1 MLSGVPAAELCLAG
15 LAGFIRR
22 EEGSVPQP
30 QFSENARLDA
40 LAMDIQAGSAKSAS
54 AFQEIKRSV
63 RPRALDRY
71 SRWGYSYLAPSDFDD
86 LYGGALNLA
95 ISTFDRSKACI
106 ATWVIRQ
113 LKYACMEEN
122 RHRARQASL
131 DRRELLQ
138 ETVDE
143 NDPAK
148 IAASADE
155 LHIMSGLFEQALYRE
170 SGISRCLLR
179 AWHAGFYALDEVA
192 KFLGRTVVSAR
203 RTRSRNLQGVRSH
216 VRKHLPRP

>member
-1 MLSGVPAAELCLAG
+1 MPRLLSP
-15 LAGFIRR
+15 
-22 EEGSVPQP
+22 
-30 QFSENARLDA
+30 ENARLNA
-40 LAMDIQAGSAKSAS
+40 LAMDIRAKSAESAS

-63 RPRALDRY
+63 RPLALNKY
-71 SRWGYSYLAPSDFDD
+71 SRWGYSYLALSDFDE
-86 LYGGALNLA
+86 LYEDALNCA
-95 ISTFDRSKACI
+95 ISAFDKREACI

-113 LKYACMEEN
+113 LQYACMEEN

-131 DRRELLQ
+131 DRRGLLQ
-138 ETVDE
+138 KTVDE

-170 SGISRCLLR
+170 SGISRCLLL
-179 AWHAGFYALDEVA
+179 AWHAGFCALDEAA

-203 RTRSRNLQGVRSH
+203 KTRSRNLQRVRSY